1 MIIAASSNLGDQA
14 MLDNRGLQYG
24 DGLFETMRMHLG
36 TIPLYGLHMG
46 RLNRGL
52 KQLGLTPLD
61 ANELIGKIKQ
71 HCPAEKSSSCVV
83 KLVVFRAA
91 QIRGYCPTTKDCEW
105 FITVGDYSKLDNE
118 ESLKLAVAKHK
129 LSIQPM
135 LAGLK
140 HLSRLEQVMLA
151 AELKKQGG
159 VDDLLVLNPKSHVI
173 ETTYQN
179 VVFNKG
185 DRLYTPKLNQ
195 CGVKGVALKWLKSK
209 YKVKRKVINVNDIS
223 SYDGL
228 MLCNSIRGFR
238 RVSLVS
244 GNPLKDVIS
253 FGKSSPIQ
261 DKISKQWEAQFNS

>member
-1 MIIAASSNLGDQA
+1 MIIAASFKLNDQA
-14 MLDNRGLQYG
+14 MLNNRGLQYG

-36 TIPLYGLHMG
+36 EIPLYHLHMD
-46 RLNRGL
+46 RLRRGL
-52 KQLGLTPLD
+52 EKLD
-61 ANELIGKIKQ
+61 LSPIDPVELLSKIKLN
-71 HCPAEKSSSCVV
+71 CPPEKSSSCVI

-91 QIRGYCPTTKDCEW
+91 QKRGYCPATRSSEW
-105 FITVGDYSKLDNE
+105 FVTVSALNE
-118 ESLKLAVAKHK
+118 LNNQDSLRLAVAKHT

-151 AELKKQGG
+151 AELKKHDG
-159 VDDLLVLNPKSHVI
+159 VDDLLVLNTKRHVI

-179 VVFNKG
+179 VIFVKG
-185 DRLYTPKLNQ
+185 DALVTPKLNQ

-209 YKVKRKVINVNDIS
+209 YKVKKKVIRINEITAF
-223 SYDGL
+223 DGL

-238 RVSLVS
+238 PVSLVD
-244 GNPLKDVIS
+244 GKPLKDVIS
-253 FGKSSPIQ
+253 FGKSLPIQ